1 MKLYST
7 MQLAKNALFAAQTGI
22 QVASNNIANA
32 ETPGYVRE
40 RAILTPSETQKLGTL
55 VAGTGVRVDGIVR
68 QVDEHLQE
76 RMRYAL
82 SDMAHGE
89 AQESVYVQLESA
101 IGELSDSDLSTA
113 LNEFQGSL
121 NDVLNQP
128 EDSSVRG
135 LAVLQG
141 DRLAETIRGLD
152 RRVSDLRAMT
162 NDRVVDATAEM
173 NELITQIDS
182 LNTRIIRIEQG
193 GAITSDAVGL
203 RDKRDKALEELAEY
217 VNIKVK
223 EQASGGV
230 NVFVGGT
237 YLIFDG
243 ATQLVQT
250 VEEMDRRHLVE
261 EPRLSKTDAPLE
273 PSSGQLAGLLAA
285 RDQVLGKFMD
295 DLDSFTQS
303 LIFEFNKLHASGQ
316 GLSGFSEFR
325 SEHAIAD
332 VTVPLDEAGLEYT
345 PVDGSFQV
353 QVVNKK
359 SGLSKTTEVEVQLSG
374 MDDDTTAESLVASLD
389 AIDGLSAETEANGR
403 ILLESD
409 SSELEFAFGEDSSG
423 VLAALGINTF
433 FTGTT
438 GADVK
443 VQDALREDPGK
454 LAISSGGVGHDTRN
468 GEQLAQMLTMPLESR
483 DGASLQSIHQ
493 EWMGA
498 TAQESSL
505 AQAVAE
511 GHRSFHSTLEAEHL
525 GLSGVSLD
533 EEAINM
539 MNFQRQYQAAAKIVS
554 TISELLETLLKM

>member
-32 ETPGYVRE
+32 DTPGYVRQ

-55 VAGTGVRVDGIVR
+55 VAGSGVRVDGIVR

-82 SDMAHGE
+82 SDMDHGK

-101 IGELSDSDLSTA
+101 IGELSESDLSTA
-113 LNEFQGSL
+113 LNEFFSSL
-121 NDVLNQP
+121 DDVLNQP

-141 DRLAETIRGLD
+141 SRLAEAIQGLD
-152 RRVSDLRAMT
+152 RRVSDLRTMT
-162 NDRVVDATAEM
+162 NDRVVDAAGEM
-173 NELITQIDS
+173 NELIQQIAT
-182 LNTRIIRIEQG
+182 LNSDIIGIERG

-203 RDKRDKALEELAEY
+203 RDKRDKALEELAGY

-230 NVFVGGT
+230 NVFVGGN
-237 YLIFDG
+237 YLVFDG
-243 ATQLVQT
+243 ATQLVRT
-250 VEEMDRRHLVE
+250 VEQTDRGHLVD

-273 PSSGQLAGLLAA
+273 ASSGELAGLLAG

-295 DLDSFTQS
+295 DLDSFTRS
-303 LIFEFNKLHASGQ
+303 LIFEFNKLHSSGQ
-316 GLSGFSEFR
+316 GLSGLTTFR
-325 SEHAIAD
+325 SEHRIDD
-332 VTVPLDEAGLEYT
+332 VTQPLDEAGLEFT
-345 PVDGSFQV
+345 PVHGAFQV
-353 QVVNKK
+353 QVLNKD
-359 SGLSKTTEVEVQLSG
+359 SGLTTTSEVEVQLSG
-374 MDDDTTAESLVASLD
+374 MADDTTAESLVASLD
-389 AIDGLSAETEANGR
+389 AIAGLSAEIEPNGKV
-403 ILLESD
+403 LLESE
-409 SSELEFAFGEDSSG
+409 SSDLEFAFGDDSSG

-433 FTGTT
+433 FTGSM
-438 GADVK
+438 GADIQ
-443 VQDALREDPGK
+443 VQDTLKEDPAK
-454 LAISSGGVGHDTRN
+454 LAFSSGGVGHDSRN

-483 DGASLQSIHQ
+483 DGASLESIYQ

-505 AQAVAE
+505 AQAIAE
-511 GHRSFHSTLEAEHL
+511 GHQSFHATLEAEHL
-525 GLSGVSLD
+525 GLSGVGLD

-539 MNFQRQYQAAAKIVS
+539 MNFQRNYQAAAKIVS
-554 TISELLETLLKM
+554 TISELLETLLRM